1 MLYWMLKRVF
11 LGPLLRVLFRPK
23 VEGLEHIPAEGPA
36 ILASNHLSFSDS
48 IFLPLV
54 IDRRLTCLAKSDYF
68 TGPGL
73 KGWLTAAFFRGV
85 GQLPIDRSG
94 GKASEAALRAGLAV
108 LGEGDLLGLYPEG
121 TRSPDSRLYRGRT
134 GVARMAL
141 IAGVPVIPVAM
152 IDTDKAQPTGQIVP
166 NIRQVGV
173 KIGAPLDF
181 SRYEGMEGDRFVLRS
196 ITDEIMYEL
205 MQLSDQEYVDMYAT
219 SMKEKLLTKA
229 RRRARELQEA
239 ARPGRA
245 VPELEDIIEQGDRP
259 GEGPWSEESK
269 DGL

>member
-1 MLYWMLKRVF
+1 MLYWILKRVI
-11 LGPLLRVLFRPK
+11 LGPLLKVLFRPK
-23 VEGLEHIPAEGPA
+23 VEGLQHIPEDGPA

-54 IDRRLTCLAKSDYF
+54 LERRVTFLAKADYF
-68 TGPGL
+68 TGTGI
-73 KGWLTAAFFRGV
+73 KGWLTAAFMRGV

-94 GKASEAALRAGLAV
+94 GKASEAALSAGLKV
-108 LGEGDLLGLYPEG
+108 LDSESLLGLYPEG
-121 TRSPDSRLYRGRT
+121 TRSPDGRLYRGRT

-141 IAGVPVIPVAM
+141 SAGVPVIPVAM
-152 IDTDKAQPTGQIVP
+152 IDTDKAQPTGQLIP
-166 NIRQVGV
+166 NIRQIGI
-173 KIGAPLDF
+173 KIGQPLDF

-196 ITDEIMYEL
+196 VTDEIMYDL

-219 SMKEKLLTKA
+219 SMKERLLTRAK
-229 RRRARELQEA
+229 RRARELQEA

-245 VPELEDIIEQGDRP
+245 NPQLEEALGSNDSES
-259 GEGPWSEESK
+259 PWAEESK